1 MAAMKSPILSF
12 VTVVTL
18 SFGALNAA
26 YADSATWNANPV
38 DNDWSNPA
46 NWTPTTVPN
55 GAADTATFGVSSR
68 TNVSITAPIQ
78 VNSIVFTPGASAFT
92 ITPSPVDP
100 RHPSVL
106 TISGAGITNDSGITQ
121 NFVTSGDEDIGSS
134 IIFTGFATA
143 GNGTV
148 LTNNGGPQ
156 LYNSGHTDFYDN
168 ASAGTAVV
176 VNNSG
181 YWYGATTFHDNSTAG
196 DATIIANGA
205 FPPDVFGGTIQFD
218 SPNAGNATLIANGG
232 ENNGGVIV
240 LQGGGSNTARV
251 ELYDNG
257 RLITGYDSNSVV
269 GSIEGD
275 GEITLAVTYNL
286 SVGNNLNTLFSG
298 VIQDDTPPN
307 LESSSVAG
315 QMQPKLGG
323 TLTKLGTG
331 RLKLTGANTYSSGTK
346 VKAGTLVVANA
357 EGSGTG
363 RGLVK
368 VTTGRL
374 GGSGIIAGETTIGTG
389 SGIGAV
395 LAPAAGTTVQATLT
409 IQSALTFNSDA
420 TYTCTFGANR
430 NRAET
435 DQVVANGV
443 TINSGAMVALSGH
456 TRGVLRQGMV
466 LTLISNTSA
475 NPISGTF
482 SNLPD
487 GGIVTINGNNFQA
500 SYSGGDGNDLT
511 LTVVP

>member
-1 MAAMKSPILSF
+1 MKSPILSCGI
-12 VTVVTL
+12 VLTL
-18 SFGALNAA
+18 ALGALNAV
-26 YADSATWNANPV
+26 YGGSATWNANPV
-38 DNDWSNPA
+38 DSDWSNPA
-46 NWTPTTVPN
+46 NWTPATVPN
-55 GAADTATFGVSSR
+55 GPNDIATFGVSSI
-68 TNVSITAPIQ
+68 TGISINASIE
-78 VNSIVFTPGASAFT
+78 VNSVVFTRGASGFT
-92 ITPSPVDP
+92 LTASPVDP

-106 TISGAGITNDSGITQ
+106 MISGAGITNDSGITQ

-156 LYNSGHTDFYDN
+156 LDNSGHTDFYDN
-168 ASAGTAVV
+168 ASAGSAVV
-176 VNNSG
+176 VNKSG

-218 SPNAGNATLIANGG
+218 SPNAGNATFIANGG

-257 RLITGYDSNSVV
+257 RLITGYDSDSVV

-286 SVGNNLNTLFSG
+286 SVGNNLSTVFSG
-298 VIQDDTPPN
+298 VIQDDLPPN
-307 LESSSVAG
+307 LEGSSIAG

-323 TLTKLGTG
+323 ALTKVGTG
-331 RLKLTGANTYSSGTK
+331 RIKLTGANTYSSGTK
-346 VKAGTLVVANA
+346 VKAGTLVVANTD
-357 EGSGTG
+357 GSGTG
-363 RGLVK
+363 SGPVLV
-368 VTTGRL
+368 TSARL
-374 GGSGIIAGETTIGTG
+374 GGSGIIAGATTIGTG
-389 SGIGAV
+389 SGTGAF
-395 LAPAAGTTVQATLT
+395 LAPAAGTNVQATLT

-420 TYTCTFGANR
+420 TYAYTFRANR

-435 DQVVANGV
+435 DEVIANGV
-443 TINSGAMVALSGH
+443 TINSGAMIELNGH
-456 TRGVLRQGMV
+456 TRGAVTQGMV

-475 NPISGTF
+475 DPISGTF

-487 GGIVTINGNNFQA
+487 GSIVTINGNNFQA